1 MPQQW
6 RTAVIKPLLKD
17 GKDPKSPGSFRPIAL
32 TSCLGKLL
40 EKIVADRLTSYLEC
54 NNLINPNQAGF
65 RKERC
70 TTDQVLKLVQ
80 MASDKMHEN
89 KDGTTT
95 LVTFFDFSRAY
106 DKVWR
111 EGLIHKMIKMKVP
124 YSFVRYTRLFLS
136 ARKTMVE
143 INGARSR
150 PFFLNEG
157 LPQGSAISP
166 LLFLIFINDITEFT
180 DEKATT
186 SLFADDTA
194 IWVGASK
201 DKEESIQEMQRN
213 INAISNWAKK
223 WKMVLNSDKTQVM
236 VLSTSPED
244 TNWKPELLLDEKKLK
259 VVKEYRFLGVLIDNQ
274 LRFNAHVKQIATKCK
289 KRNNILR
296 CLAGKDW
303 GQSLDCQLS
312 MYFTYIRSAL
322 EYASP
327 SWYPWITQTAK
338 LHLERIQNESLRI
351 MTRMSKDTPV
361 DFLRL
366 QAGVEPITDRL
377 EKNCKIMRERYAR
390 LEETDSRRRL
400 AEKKVKRRLTTRK
413 GWRDMTDEV
422 MRNDINR
429 NMERTSVEPMNPVNI
444 EMTEVKLEKK
454 KGAYTEEELRRQ
466 TECKI
471 AEVNADIEIYTDGST

>member
-1 MPQQW
+1 
-6 RTAVIKPLLKD
+6 
-17 GKDPKSPGSFRPIAL
+17 
-32 TSCLGKLL
+32 
-40 EKIVADRLTSYLEC
+40 
-54 NNLINPNQAGF
+54 
-65 RKERC
+65 
-70 TTDQVLKLVQ
+70 
-80 MASDKMHEN
+80 
-89 KDGTTT
+89 
-95 LVTFFDFSRAY
+95 
-106 DKVWR
+106 
-111 EGLIHKMIKMKVP
+111 
-124 YSFVRYTRLFLS
+124 
-136 ARKTMVE
+136 
-143 INGARSR
+143 
-150 PFFLNEG
+150 
-157 LPQGSAISP
+157 
-166 LLFLIFINDITEFT
+166 
-180 DEKATT
+180 
-186 SLFADDTA
+186 
-194 IWVGASK
+194 
-201 DKEESIQEMQRN
+201 
-213 INAISNWAKK
+213 
-223 WKMVLNSDKTQVM
+223 MVLNSDKTQVM

-413 GWRDMTDEV
+413 G
-422 MRNDINR
+422 
-429 NMERTSVEPMNPVNI
+429 
-444 EMTEVKLEKK
+444 
-454 KGAYTEEELRRQ
+454 
-466 TECKI
+466 
-471 AEVNADIEIYTDGST
+471 